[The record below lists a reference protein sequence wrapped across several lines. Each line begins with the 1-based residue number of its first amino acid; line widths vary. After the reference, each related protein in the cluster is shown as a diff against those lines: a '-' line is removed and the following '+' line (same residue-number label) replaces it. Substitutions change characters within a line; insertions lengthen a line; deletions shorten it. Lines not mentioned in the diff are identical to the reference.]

1 MKVIKKKSLLQSF
14 ILSKLCTGSAI
25 SYIDHSN
32 FNFLI
37 GYRQSLFSLINP
49 FSFQYS
55 LKTSFLF
62 LESFIKNNYD
72 FIFIANIKDSILFKK
87 FYQLCKKKKY
97 SVLKDSETSSGFL
110 TNKKISKTV
119 IITLFLDHRKTEL
132 IQKES
137 LLLKVPLISFNDL
150 SSNKF
155 SSSVSVSGTY
165 NSFLSQNL
173 ILTLLSV
180 CIEQKNESS

>member
-1 MKVIKKKSLLQSF
+1 MLILKIRYFLKNF
-14 ILSKLCTGSAI
+14 INCV
-25 SYIDHSN
+25 
-32 FNFLI
+32 
-37 GYRQSLFSLINP
+37 
-49 FSFQYS
+49 
-55 LKTSFLF
+55 
-62 LESFIKNNYD
+62 
-72 FIFIANIKDSILFKK
+72 
-87 FYQLCKKKKY
+87 KKKKY

>member
-72 FIFIANIKDSILFKK
+72 FIFIVNIKDSILFKK
-87 FYQLCKKKKY
+87 FYQLCNKKKY
-97 SVLKDSETSSGFL
+97 
-110 TNKKISKTV
+110 
-119 IITLFLDHRKTEL
+119 
-132 IQKES
+132 
-137 LLLKVPLISFNDL
+137 
-150 SSNKF
+150 
-155 SSSVSVSGTY
+155 
-165 NSFLSQNL
+165 
-173 ILTLLSV
+173 
-180 CIEQKNESS
+180 